1 VRGNPEN
8 EHFAVHYMVG
18 GGYLDTI
25 GIKLLAGRDLD
36 AGDGPKSN
44 PVVLVDETLATQ
56 LFGSPSAALGQ
67 YISFNMIKK
76 ADIVGV
82 VRHVMHY
89 GLEGRTPAGYE
100 IYSPLVQLPDDILPL
115 VHEVN
120 LAMRGPHA
128 AQLGAVARTA
138 LDAYD
143 SEMPLADEIT
153 MDQAIADSIGGR
165 KFAMLLLGVFAF
177 VALGLAVV
185 GLYAVMSYMVSQRN
199 HEIGVR
205 MALGANA
212 GDVQRMVVRHGL
224 TLVGIGL
231 GIGLFA
237 SLALARVMASLVN
250 GVAPTDPATLATVSV
265 VLIIAATVASLL
277 PARAATR
284 VDPMVVLR
292 YE

>member
-1 VRGNPEN
+1 
-8 EHFAVHYMVG
+8 M
-18 GGYLDTI
+18 
-25 GIKLLAGRDLD
+25 
-36 AGDGPKSN
+36 
-44 PVVLVDETLATQ
+44 ATK
-56 LFGSPSAALGQ
+56 LFGSPSAAIGQ

-89 GLEGRTPAGYE
+89 GLEGRVPTQYE
-100 IYSPLVQLPDDILPL
+100 IYSPMVQLPDQILPL
-115 VHEVN
+115 FHEVN
-120 LAMRGPHA
+120 IAIRGPHA

-143 SEMPLADEIT
+143 SEMPLAEQTT

-205 MALGANA
+205 MALGARPANVI
-212 GDVQRMVVRHGL
+212 GLVVGQGMRPVVLGL
-224 TLVGIGL
+224 GGGLVAALALSRLLTKMLFGVSPHDPRTLV
-231 GIGLFA
+231 
-237 SLALARVMASLVN
+237 S
-250 GVAPTDPATLATVSV
+250 VAV
-265 VLIIAATVASLL
+265 VLTVVALLASYL
-277 PARAATR
+277 PARRATR
-284 VDPMVVLR
+284 VDPLSALR
-292 YE
+292 SE